1 MIYNT
6 PLNVFAESYA
16 NIAYN
21 ETSIPLKRYTHSLS
35 GNRTLEHIAELE
47 NKINEI
53 KFRDYAFANFKF
65 NTKNLLKSI
74 LNLNYLYSDYYARMY
89 SLRYSNK
96 NLDYNTLKSY
106 MALPSISR
114 KKFKNHRSELL
125 VYKSRTYSINTLATM
140 HEYKSLRMI
149 D

>member
-21 ETSIPLKRYTHSLS
+21 GTSISLKRYTHSLS

-74 LNLNYLYSDYYARMY
+74 LNLNYLYSDYYARMC

-114 KKFKNHRSELL
+114 KEFKNHRSELL

>member
-35 GNRTLEHIAELE
+35 RNRTLEHIAELE

-65 NTKNLLKSI
+65 SRFTFIQLFHNNIETRFKRYYPLVSRYDDVNVSFKELYDNITLYNSSDCTDIPLGYISKKEKTI
-74 LNLNYLYSDYYARMY
+74 LSFRL
-89 SLRYSNK
+89 
-96 NLDYNTLKSY
+96 
-106 MALPSISR
+106 
-114 KKFKNHRSELL
+114 
-125 VYKSRTYSINTLATM
+125 
-140 HEYKSLRMI
+140 
-149 D
+149 